1 MPASVSK
8 HLLSYLFAIVAD
20 HNSGLITQAKNKYN
34 APKNR
39 LVVRLVSQYH
49 QCLFSV

>member
-1 MPASVSK
+1 MLASVSK
-8 HLLSYLFAIVAD
+8 HLPLIPYIFVIVAD

-39 LVVRLVSQYH
+39 LVVR
-49 QCLFSV
+49 